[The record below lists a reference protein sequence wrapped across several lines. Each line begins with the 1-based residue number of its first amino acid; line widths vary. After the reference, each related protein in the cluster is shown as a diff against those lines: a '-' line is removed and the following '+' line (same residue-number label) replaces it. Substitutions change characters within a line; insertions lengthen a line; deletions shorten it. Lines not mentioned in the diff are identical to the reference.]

1 MMWFLGT
8 NWKRE
13 TTIKEKNSKNGV
25 TSLNK
30 KDEEK
35 KKLMN
40 QLEVDIIKTMSEH
53 KDLDPLGSSAV
64 LLKIALQIYH
74 QTLGDKYAVEE
85 VLFQALKNIDEDWFD
100 ENKEDYLEE
109 MMGDLYKGD
118 KTIH

>member
-1 MMWFLGT
+1 MIL
-8 NWKRE
+8 
-13 TTIKEKNSKNGV
+13 KEKNLKSGV

-40 QLEVDIIKTMSEH
+40 QLEVDIIRTMTEH

-64 LLKIALQIYH
+64 LLKIALHIYH